1 MTDRKFVVTYDA
13 IAADI
18 LDNGTG
24 QPAALVLVSSDQQ
37 RVIIRMDR
45 HAIARLKKRIER
57 TFLRRYRGV
66 AQLRP

>member
-1 MTDRKFVVTYDA
+1 
-13 IAADI
+13 
-18 LDNGTG
+18 
-24 QPAALVLVSSDQQ
+24 
-37 RVIIRMDR
+37 MDR